1 MAPRVLT
8 LLRRV
13 LSFKVIIEAMIEV
26 ALWCAIPYITIG
38 VVWTFFHPDLVRQIE
53 KPSAELIASRR

>member
-1 MAPRVLT
+1 MLT

-13 LSFKVIIEAMIEV
+13 LSFKVSIEAMIEV

-38 VVWTFFHPDLVRQIE
+38 VVWTFFHP
-53 KPSAELIASRR
+53 ELIASRR